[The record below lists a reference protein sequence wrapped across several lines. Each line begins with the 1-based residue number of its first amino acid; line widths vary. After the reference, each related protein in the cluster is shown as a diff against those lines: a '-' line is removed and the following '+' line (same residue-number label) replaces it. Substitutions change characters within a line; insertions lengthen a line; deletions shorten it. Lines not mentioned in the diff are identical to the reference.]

1 MVIDW
6 NKLLS
11 HFNFGRDKLA
21 ESVLSL
27 ISLKAVRLYLILL
40 FVLNIANW
48 LFVYYVN
55 RNVSQNLVVLHY
67 NVNLG
72 VNLIGNVANIYII
85 PALGLSFII
94 LNFLLLLNTY
104 RKSKLLVHLIL
115 GSSLLINLFLI
126 ASTVSI
132 YLINFR

>member
-1 MVIDW
+1 M
-6 NKLLS
+6 S